1 MALRK
6 KSDLFSDILANA
18 SFRGATG
25 DDMYIALSIRPGDKI
40 SALLDILSK
49 LTSKSGAEYAS
60 DGMPESLFLYLASS
74 QERLELAARQIS
86 GILLRGERLQEGS
99 ALELLVRRGIIE
111 IGG

>member
-1 MALRK
+1 MVSK
-6 KSDLFSDILANA
+6 KNLDLSTNILVNA
-18 SFRGATG
+18 PARGATG

-74 QERLELAARQIS
+74 DERLELAARQIS
-86 GILLRGERLQEGS
+86 EILLRGDQLQEGS
-99 ALELLVRRGIIE
+99 ALELLVRRGVIE
-111 IGG
+111 IAG